1 MPGFKMRKATTF
13 PASFTQWFGEY
24 SVTSSVTVTVAAAGV
39 PAVAEVALAWEEAAE
54 IP

>member
-1 MPGFKMRKATTF
+1 MRKATTF

-24 SVTSSVTVTVAAAGV
+24 SVTSSVTVAAAGV
-39 PAVAEVALAWEEAAE
+39 PAVAEVALAWEEEAAE